1 MAQTLRKV
9 KVGFVGGGNMAEAL
23 VRGLVAAKYCA
34 AAEIL
39 VSEPLVARRQFL
51 GAQYGVRT
59 TGENAAVFTGA
70 ETIVLAVKPGL
81 VASVLAEAASD
92 LRGKLVVSIAAG
104 VTLGKLAAA
113 APGAKLVRVMSNTP
127 ALVGEG
133 MSVLVAA
140 HGVSAAERKRALAIF
155 SSVGK
160 SVEAANESLID
171 AVTGLSGSGPA
182 FVFLFLEAL
191 ADGGVKAGLP
201 RTLAQELACQ
211 TVIGAARLAATTG
224 KHTGEL
230 KDMVTSPGGTTIAGV
245 AALEKGAFRAAV
257 IEAVVAATERSKELG
272 RGE

>member
-1 MAQTLRKV
+1 MAQKTKI
-9 KVGFVGGGNMAEAL
+9 KVGLVGGGNMAEAL
-23 VRGLVAAKYCA
+23 IRGLVAAKYCR
-34 AAEIL
+34 AAEIV
-39 VSEPLVARRQFL
+39 VSEPLAGRRQAL
-51 GAQYGVRT
+51 GAAHGVRAT
-59 TGENAAVFTGA
+59 DDNAAVFTGA
-70 ETIVLAVKPGL
+70 ETVILAVKPGQI
-81 VASVLAEAASD
+81 AGVLQEAPTA

-104 VTLGKLAAA
+104 VTLAQLAAA
-113 APGAKLVRVMSNTP
+113 APGAKFVRAMPNTP

-140 HGVSAAERKRALAIF
+140 GGVSAAERKRAVAIF

-160 SVEAANESLID
+160 AVEVASEGLMD

-201 RTLAQELACQ
+201 RALAQELAGQ
-211 TVIGAARLAATTG
+211 TVIGAARLAALAG

-230 KDMVTSPGGTTIAGV
+230 KDMVTSPAGTTIAGV
-245 AALEKGAFRAAV
+245 SALEKGAFRAAV
-257 IEAVVAATERSKELG
+257 MDAVVAAAARSKELG